1 MDYDN
6 HAVGRVIRTMRE
18 EKGLSQEVLSGL
30 AGIPRSHLSMIET
43 GYISPKVETLW
54 KVAEGL
60 GLRLSE
66 IIRKVEEGAL

>member
-66 IIRKVEEGAL
+66 IIRKVEEG